1 MGRISCT
8 FLWSLG
14 NWLFPRK
21 SIYQFSNLFFIIIV
35 SVIVNIIYII
45 HLEFEEKQQLNDK
58 CSELNSKNQS
68 LKEENQNL
76 KPSSNDYPS
85 KEEFDNLKIKTNK
98 LEKKVTSIIQTQS
111 VTALKASSVGHN
123 NLGENQVGETNN
135 SIVLGLDKKD
145 IIKRH
150 KQWKGKTNDS

>member
-1 MGRISCT
+1 MGRWGG
-8 FLWSLG
+8 FLA
-14 NWLFPRK
+14 LFFGAWAIDYFQENPY
-21 SIYQFSNLFFIIIV
+21 INFPICFFIIIV
-35 SVIVNIIYII
+35 SVFVNIIYII

-58 CSELNSKNQS
+58 CSELISKNQS

-150 KQWKGKTNDS
+150 KQ

>member
-1 MGRISCT
+1 MGRWGG
-8 FLWSLG
+8 FLA
-14 NWLFPRK
+14 LFFGAWAIDYFQENPY
-21 SIYQFSNLFFIIIV
+21 INFPICFFIIIV

-58 CSELNSKNQS
+58 CSELISKNQS

-150 KQWKGKTNDS
+150 KQ